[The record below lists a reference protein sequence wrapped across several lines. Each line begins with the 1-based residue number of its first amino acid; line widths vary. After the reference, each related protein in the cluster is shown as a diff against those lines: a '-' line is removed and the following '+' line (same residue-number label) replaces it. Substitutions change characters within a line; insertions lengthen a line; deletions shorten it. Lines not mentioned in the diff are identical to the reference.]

1 MNIKNLCI
9 AHRGLHDE
17 NIPENSMKAFK
28 KAVSKNIPI
37 EFDIHILKDKNI
49 IVFHDDNL
57 YRMTGIDKNI
67 IDCTY
72 NEIKNYNLKNTDEKI
87 PLLSDVLKMVNGK
100 VLLDIEL
107 KYDHK
112 LYELEDELIKILA
125 NYDGDVILKS
135 FKYKTVKYLK
145 KKTAYQ
151 VGFLYA
157 DLDNPKKKI
166 SKFKKIIIRQI
177 NFNKILKP
185 DFLAVSKN
193 AIFDKPIK
201 RFNGPILVWTI
212 KGKNEKD
219 KFLMLADSVIYE
231 EKEN

>member
-1 MNIKNLCI
+1 MDIKKLCI

-17 NIPENSMKAFK
+17 KIPENSMKAFE

-37 EFDIHILKDKNI
+37 EFDIHVLKDKNI
-49 IVFHDDNL
+49 VVFHDDNL
-57 YRMTGIDKNI
+57 YRMTGVDKKLI
-67 IDCTY
+67 ECTY
-72 NEIKNYNLKNTDEKI
+72 EDIKNCKLKNTEETI
-87 PLLSDVLKMVNGK
+87 PLLKDVLKMVNGK

-107 KYDHK
+107 KLDHK
-112 LYELEDELIKILA
+112 LYDLENELISILK
-125 NYDGDVILKS
+125 NYKGDVILKS
-135 FKYKTVKYLK
+135 FNYKTVRYLK
-145 KKTAYQ
+145 KKTNYM

-157 DLDNPKKKI
+157 GLDDPKKNINKI
-166 SKFKKIIIRQI
+166 KKFIIRQI

-201 RFNGPILVWTI
+201 KFNGPVLVWTI
-212 KGKNEKD
+212 KNKNEKD

-231 EKEN
+231 EKEK